1 MLCSELM
8 CSSNDTTL
16 LSKAD
21 RSRPDRK
28 NVGKNQ
34 CKSEVGEFQFSITT
48 AKKKNIIGN
57 QWDLKPQVN
66 KLLGVLLEA
75 RENASDQVAIDA
87 SFDSDWLRGWCEF
100 SGPINERSEAKAA

>member
-28 NVGKNQ
+28 KVGKNQ
-34 CKSEVGEFQFSITT
+34 CKSEVREFQFSITT
-48 AKKKNIIGN
+48 AEKKKY
-57 QWDLKPQVN
+57 
-66 KLLGVLLEA
+66 
-75 RENASDQVAIDA
+75 REPMRSQTASKQTAQRA
-87 SFDSDWLRGWCEF
+87 T
-100 SGPINERSEAKAA
+100 

>member
-28 NVGKNQ
+28 KVGKNQ
-34 CKSEVGEFQFSITT
+34 CKSEVREFQYSITT
-48 AKKKNIIGN
+48 AEKKNIIGN

-66 KLLGVLLEA
+66 KLLSVLLEA

-87 SFDSDWLRGWCEF
+87 SFDFDWLRGWCEY
-100 SGPINERSEAKAA
+100 SGPINERSEAKVA

>member
-28 NVGKNQ
+28 KVGKNQ
-34 CKSEVGEFQFSITT
+34 CKSEVRNSNIQLQLP
-48 AKKKNIIGN
+48 KKKI
-57 QWDLKPQVN
+57 
-66 KLLGVLLEA
+66 
-75 RENASDQVAIDA
+75 
-87 SFDSDWLRGWCEF
+87 
-100 SGPINERSEAKAA
+100 SGTNGISNRK

>member
-28 NVGKNQ
+28 NIGKNQ
-34 CKSEVGEFQFSITT
+34 CKSEEGNSNFQLQLP
-48 AKKKNIIGN
+48 KKKYHREPMGS
-57 QWDLKPQVN
+57 QTASKQT
-66 KLLGVLLEA
+66 A
-75 RENASDQVAIDA
+75 RRAT
-87 SFDSDWLRGWCEF
+87 
-100 SGPINERSEAKAA
+100 

>member
-21 RSRPDRK
+21 RSRPNSK

-34 CKSEVGEFQFSITT
+34 CKSEVREFQFSITT
-48 AKKKNIIGN
+48 AEKKNIIGN
-57 QWDLKPQVN
+57 QWELKPRVN
-66 KLLGVLLEA
+66 KLLSVLLEA
-75 RENASDQVAIDA
+75 RVVIDA
-87 SFDSDWLRGWCEF
+87 SLDSDWLRGWCEF
-100 SGPINERSEAKAA
+100 SGPINERSEAKAT

>member
-48 AKKKNIIGN
+48 AKKKI
-57 QWDLKPQVN
+57 
-66 KLLGVLLEA
+66 
-75 RENASDQVAIDA
+75 S
-87 SFDSDWLRGWCEF
+87 
-100 SGPINERSEAKAA
+100 

>member
-28 NVGKNQ
+28 KVGKNQ
-34 CKSEVGEFQFSITT
+34 CKSEVREFQFSITT
-48 AKKKNIIGN
+48 AEKKNIIGN
-57 QWDLKPQVN
+57 QWELKPRVN
-66 KLLGVLLEA
+66 KLLSVLLEA
-75 RENASDQVAIDA
+75 RGNASDQVVIDA
-87 SFDSDWLRGWCEF
+87 SLDSDWLRGWCEF
-100 SGPINERSEAKAA
+100 SGPINERSEAKAT

>member
-34 CKSEVGEFQFSITT
+34 CKSEVREFQFSVTT
-48 AKKKNIIGN
+48 AEKEIIGN
-57 QWDLKPQVN
+57 QWDLKPQLN
-66 KLLGVLLEA
+66 KLLSVLLEA

-87 SFDSDWLRGWCEF
+87 SFDFDWLRGWCEY
-100 SGPINERSEAKAA
+100 SGPINERSEAKVA

>member
-28 NVGKNQ
+28 KVGKNQ
-34 CKSEVGEFQFSITT
+34 CKSEVREFQFSITT
-48 AKKKNIIGN
+48 AEKKNH
-57 QWDLKPQVN
+57 
-66 KLLGVLLEA
+66 
-75 RENASDQVAIDA
+75 REPMGSQTASKQTGQRAT
-87 SFDSDWLRGWCEF
+87 
-100 SGPINERSEAKAA
+100 

>member
-28 NVGKNQ
+28 RVRKDQ
-34 CKSEVGEFQFSITT
+34 CKSEVRELQFSITT
-48 AKKKNIIGN
+48 AGKKKI
-57 QWDLKPQVN
+57 
-66 KLLGVLLEA
+66 
-75 RENASDQVAIDA
+75 
-87 SFDSDWLRGWCEF
+87 
-100 SGPINERSEAKAA
+100 SGTNGISNRK

>member
-48 AKKKNIIGN
+48 AEKKYHREPMGSQTASK
-57 QWDLKPQVN
+57 QT
-66 KLLGVLLEA
+66 A
-75 RENASDQVAIDA
+75 RRAT
-87 SFDSDWLRGWCEF
+87 
-100 SGPINERSEAKAA
+100 

>member
-34 CKSEVGEFQFSITT
+34 CKSEVGEFKFSITT
-48 AKKKNIIGN
+48 AEKKYHREPMGSQTASK
-57 QWDLKPQVN
+57 QT
-66 KLLGVLLEA
+66 A
-75 RENASDQVAIDA
+75 RRAT
-87 SFDSDWLRGWCEF
+87 
-100 SGPINERSEAKAA
+100 

>member
-21 RSRPDRK
+21 RSRPNSK

-34 CKSEVGEFQFSITT
+34 CQSEVREFQLSITT
-48 AKKKNIIGN
+48 AEKKKYH
-57 QWDLKPQVN
+57 
-66 KLLGVLLEA
+66 
-75 RENASDQVAIDA
+75 REPMGTQTASKQTAQRA
-87 SFDSDWLRGWCEF
+87 T
-100 SGPINERSEAKAA
+100 

>member
-21 RSRPDRK
+21 RSRPNSN

-34 CKSEVGEFQFSITT
+34 CKSKVREFQFSMTT
-48 AKKKNIIGN
+48 TEEKNIGN

-66 KLLGVLLEA
+66 KLLSVLLEA
-75 RENASDQVAIDA
+75 RENASDQVVIDA
-87 SFDSDWLRGWCEF
+87 SLDSDWLRGWCEF

>member
-28 NVGKNQ
+28 KVGKNQ
-34 CKSEVGEFQFSITT
+34 CKSEVREFQFSITT
-48 AKKKNIIGN
+48 AEKKI
-57 QWDLKPQVN
+57 
-66 KLLGVLLEA
+66 
-75 RENASDQVAIDA
+75 S
-87 SFDSDWLRGWCEF
+87 
-100 SGPINERSEAKAA
+100 

>member
-1 MLCSELM
+1 M
-8 CSSNDTTL
+8 

-28 NVGKNQ
+28 KVGKNQ
-34 CKSEVGEFQFSITT
+34 CKSEVREFQFSITT
-48 AKKKNIIGN
+48 ADKKNIGN

-66 KLLGVLLEA
+66 KLLSVLLEA

-87 SFDSDWLRGWCEF
+87 SLDSDWLRGWCEF
-100 SGPINERSEAKAA
+100 SGPINERSEAKAT